1 MKKTLLFIVL
11 LLTTFCMS
19 NAQIKV
25 LGITKKIVTPTG
37 ELGDPHKLP
46 DKPTLE
52 DEAASDDSSQGFEV
66 PNADGVSIYYNYINN
81 GTELEVTF
89 RGMWYGH
96 YNNEYSGTVVI
107 PQEVTVGECTLK
119 VTSIGNSAF
128 SGCHDLTAVTIPNS
142 VTSIGNYAFSDCRSL
157 ASVTIPDNVTSI
169 GKWAFNSCS
178 ALTSFVIP
186 DSVTVIED
194 YTFDSCSGLTSIHIP
209 NSITSIGVSAFYGCG
224 HLTSVTIPGNVTSIG
239 DYAFSN
245 CINLASILIP
255 DNVTSIGDYGFAGC
269 RSLASVI
276 IPDSVLKIGNNAFY
290 NCYGLTSVAIGNSVK
305 DIGRWAFYGCTS
317 LSEITLGNSV
327 TNIGELAFS
336 GCTSLSAITIPI
348 SLTKIEEQAFY
359 GCSNLS
365 AVYIM
370 DMEAYCNI
378 QFDGDFYRYHH
389 LYLNG
394 EIIRNLTI
402 PEGVTSIGNYA
413 FSKCLGIPSITIPN
427 SVTSIGYETF
437 AFCPG
442 LKDVYCY
449 AEQMPETGGNAFLYS
464 NYEGATLYVP
474 AASVVDYSSAE
485 QWKDFGSIVAL
496 THSSLMP
503 SEVFVPIVTPH
514 TNVTECYDLMG
525 RRLQQTPREGIYIK
539 NGKKYVNK
547 LTR

>member
-142 VTSIGNYAFSDCRSL
+142 
-157 ASVTIPDNVTSI
+157 
-169 GKWAFNSCS
+169 
-178 ALTSFVIP
+178 
-186 DSVTVIED
+186 
-194 YTFDSCSGLTSIHIP
+194 
-209 NSITSIGVSAFYGCG
+209 
-224 HLTSVTIPGNVTSIG
+224 VTSIG

-427 SVTSIGYETF
+427 SVTNIGYETF

-449 AEQMPETGGNAFLYS
+449 AEQVPETGGNAFLHS

>member
-142 VTSIGNYAFSDCRSL
+142 VTSIG
-157 ASVTIPDNVTSI
+157 
-169 GKWAFNSCS
+169 
-178 ALTSFVIP
+178 
-186 DSVTVIED
+186 
-194 YTFDSCSGLTSIHIP
+194 
-209 NSITSIGVSAFYGCG
+209 
-224 HLTSVTIPGNVTSIG
+224 

-305 DIGRWAFYGCTS
+305 DIGRWAFFNC
-317 LSEITLGNSV
+317 I
-327 TNIGELAFS
+327 
-336 GCTSLSAITIPI
+336 
-348 SLTKIEEQAFY
+348 
-359 GCSNLS
+359 
-365 AVYIM
+365 
-370 DMEAYCNI
+370 
-378 QFDGDFYRYHH
+378 
-389 LYLNG
+389 
-394 EIIRNLTI
+394 
-402 PEGVTSIGNYA
+402 
-413 FSKCLGIPSITIPN
+413 
-427 SVTSIGYETF
+427 
-437 AFCPG
+437 
-442 LKDVYCY
+442 
-449 AEQMPETGGNAFLYS
+449 
-464 NYEGATLYVP
+464 
-474 AASVVDYSSAE
+474 
-485 QWKDFGSIVAL
+485 
-496 THSSLMP
+496 
-503 SEVFVPIVTPH
+503 
-514 TNVTECYDLMG
+514 
-525 RRLQQTPREGIYIK
+525 
-539 NGKKYVNK
+539 
-547 LTR
+547 